1 MFEDVNNMTADD
13 KNTKKEGI
21 TIDTDTFEESE
32 NESEGKIKLD
42 LKDEN
47 VFLEIGN
54 SSSVNYTIE
63 EKEKEISE
71 KEEKISETEEKISE
85 KDEESSEKEE
95 KNSEKEEK
103 NSETE
108 TESNEETEE
117 SYYEDVESSGEENAK
132 KTKKKLSSDEMEG
145 SGDDF
150 LNDILAEDFTC
161 LSSDLSET
169 CLVSN
174 YLFSYALGRM
184 KDFLQGGGDSE
195 PFKAFKGMGRG
206 AQYTP

>member
-1 MFEDVNNMTADD
+1 MFEDINNMTADD

-47 VFLEIGN
+47 AFLEIGN

-71 KEEKISETEEKISE
+71 KEEKISE

-95 KNSEKEEK
+95 KK
-103 NSETE
+103 SETE

-117 SYYEDVESSGEENAK
+117 SYDEDVESSGEENAK

-206 AQYTP
+206 VQYTP

>member
-1 MFEDVNNMTADD
+1 MFEDINNMTADD

-47 VFLEIGN
+47 AFLEIGN

-71 KEEKISETEEKISE
+71 KEEKIYET
-85 KDEESSEKEE
+85 EE

-108 TESNEETEE
+108 TESNEKTEE
-117 SYYEDVESSGEENAK
+117 SYDEDVESSGEENAK

-195 PFKAFKGMGRG
+195 PFKAFKGMGRWV
-206 AQYTP
+206 QYTP

>member
-1 MFEDVNNMTADD
+1 MTADD
-13 KNTKKEGI
+13 KNTKIEGN

-42 LKDEN
+42 LEDEKSS
-47 VFLEIGN
+47 LEIIN
-54 SSSVNYTIE
+54 SSSVNNTIE
-63 EKEKEISE
+63 EKEKE
-71 KEEKISETEEKISE
+71 ISE

-95 KNSEKEEK
+95 ESSGKE
-103 NSETE
+103 E

-117 SYYEDVESSGEENAK
+117 SYDEDVESSGGENAK
-132 KTKKKLSSDEMEG
+132 KTKKKISSDEMEG

-150 LNDILAEDFTC
+150 LDDILAEDFTC

-174 YLFSYALGRM
+174 YLFSYALGRI
-184 KDFLQGGGDSE
+184 KDFLQGGG
-195 PFKAFKGMGRG
+195 GVI
-206 AQYTP
+206 

>member
-1 MFEDVNNMTADD
+1 MFEDINNMTADD

-21 TIDTDTFEESE
+21 TIDTDSFEESE

-47 VFLEIGN
+47 AFLEIGN

-71 KEEKISETEEKISE
+71 KEEKISETEEK
-85 KDEESSEKEE
+85 
-95 KNSEKEEK
+95 NSEKEEK

-108 TESNEETEE
+108 TESNEKTEE
-117 SYYEDVESSGEENAK
+117 SYDEDVESSGEENAK

-184 KDFLQGGGDSE
+184 KDFLQGGG
-195 PFKAFKGMGRG
+195 GL
-206 AQYTP
+206 